1 MGCHL
6 EKSVELDLQAV
17 RQINGDLRI
26 DDGDEGPLL
35 TIQFF
40 AEFASGFDDEEKDQV
55 LEAVVDKLMELLAER
70 NA

>member
-1 MGCHL
+1 M
-6 EKSVELDLQAV
+6 ELDLQAV

-40 AEFASGFDDEEKDQV
+40 AEFASGFEDEEKDQV

>member
-1 MGCHL
+1 M
-6 EKSVELDLQAV
+6 VLDIQAV

-40 AEFASGFDDEEKDQV
+40 AEFASGFSDEDKDQV
-55 LEAVVDKLMELLAER
+55 LEVVVDKLVELLADRDE
-70 NA
+70 